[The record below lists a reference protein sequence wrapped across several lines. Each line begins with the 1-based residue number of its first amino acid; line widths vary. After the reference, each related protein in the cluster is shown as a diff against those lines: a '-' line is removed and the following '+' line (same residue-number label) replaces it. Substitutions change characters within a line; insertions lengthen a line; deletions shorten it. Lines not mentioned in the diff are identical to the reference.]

1 MEKPLCGDKAIH
13 LRGIKLM
20 ADYENPAKLFLEDHS
35 VESLADVIA
44 YTDFLRKESGLSSDP
59 PINIKNIIDRFG
71 MHAPQAIPLPQQQGT
86 TIPFLGTPQIIIH
99 AGDPASRQKYS
110 IAHELV
116 ELLFLELPGGIRPDR
131 LKENIFGIK
140 KERICQKAAG
150 NLLMPR
156 DSFYPRAMQIG
167 LSFQSAEIL
176 ADVYEVSLMAALCRM
191 TDMYPKQSIFIL
203 WQLRHKPTELKNK
216 VPETQ
221 IEIPGFHP
229 TNLPEPKLRVAW
241 RYGDYKG
248 QFMPIDKSVPKD
260 SSVYI
265 AWENNQPSSGAEI
278 IPFGSYNVKAFI
290 ESKPILINGER
301 HVLSL
306 VR

>member
-1 MEKPLCGDKAIH
+1 M
-13 LRGIKLM
+13 M
-20 ADYENPAKLFLEDHS
+20 AEYENPAKLFLEDYS
-35 VESLADVIA
+35 VESLKDVIA
-44 YTDFLRKESGLSSDP
+44 YMDFLRKESGLSSDP
-59 PINIKNIIDRFG
+59 PIKINKIIDRFG
-71 MHAPQAIPLPQQQGT
+71 MHTPQAIHLPQQQGT
-86 TIPFLGTPQIIIH
+86 TIPYFGSPQIIFH

-110 IAHELV
+110 TAHELV
-116 ELLFLELPGGIRPDR
+116 ELLFLELPGEIRQDR

-140 KERICQKAAG
+140 KERICQKAAA
-150 NLLMPR
+150 NLLMPIE
-156 DSFYPRAMQIG
+156 SFHPRAMRIG
-167 LSFQSAEIL
+167 LSFQSAELL
-176 ADVYEVSLMAALCRM
+176 ADEYEVSLMAALCRM

-203 WQLRHKPTELKNK
+203 WQLKNKPTELMKR
-216 VPETQ
+216 VPENQ

-241 RYGDYKG
+241 RYGSYKG
-248 QFMPIDKSVPKD
+248 QFMPIDKSIPKD

-265 AWENNQPSSGAEI
+265 AWKNNQFSSGAEI

-290 ESKPILINGER
+290 ENKPININGER

>member
-1 MEKPLCGDKAIH
+1 
-13 LRGIKLM
+13 M

-71 MHAPQAIPLPQQQGT
+71 MHTPQAIPLPQQQGT
-86 TIPFLGTPQIIIH
+86 TIPFLGVPQIIIH
-99 AGDPASRQKYS
+99 SGDRASRQKYS
-110 IAHELV
+110 TAHELV
-116 ELLFLELPGGIRPDR
+116 ELLFLELPGEIRRDR
-131 LKENIFGIK
+131 LKENIFGMK
-140 KERICQKAAG
+140 KERICQKAAA

-156 DSFYPRAMQIG
+156 DSFHPRARRIG
-167 LSFQSAEIL
+167 LSFQSAELL
-176 ADVYEVSLMAALCRM
+176 ADEYEVSLIAALCRM

-203 WQLRHKPTELKNK
+203 WQLRNKPTELKQR
-216 VPETQ
+216 VPENQ
-221 IEIPGFHP
+221 IELPGFHP

-248 QFMPIDKSVPKD
+248 QFMPIDKSIPKD
-260 SSVYI
+260 SSVYT
-265 AWENNQPSSGAEI
+265 AWENNQSSSGAEI
-278 IPFGSYNVKAFI
+278 IPFGSYNVKALI
-290 ESKPILINGER
+290 ESKPITINGER